1 MSTTPQRQLVLIG
14 LDGIGIYVFQ
24 NIPDNWHVTV
34 IDDNMDRLSQIPD
47 IWGDRKVT
55 KICDNPSSR
64 LVLEE
69 CNLVPSTILAV
80 LTTSDKMNQEVVRL
94 AKEEYAIET
103 IFVVQNTI
111 ETTCPFEGVTLLN
124 AEKLLSNRLSSLFR
138 GTMSAQNIGQER
150 GEIRQVTILNSSA
163 ARGKTLKEL
172 NPQTW
177 IIAAI
182 YRNGELIVPHGNTFI
197 RAGDEVVVVGEPE
210 VLDRELSFLQ
220 GGQILFPSQYG
231 KHIGVIDGEHDPD
244 FIAQLVAHT
253 EVNGDYSIAFDT
265 LNPLIK
271 SEAEIRS
278 YLAEHDIGMIFLP
291 PKPIS
296 WFARWGIRQ
305 SKIMNL
311 MFKTQLPFWVNND
324 TDNIK
329 RILICVANPKAMN
342 VIGAT
347 AMDVA
352 RQFKAELT
360 LLNVFPPNI
369 DQEGRKEIEQVPTEL
384 THMANSHGINL
395 IKTST
400 EGNPI
405 REIIKH
411 AKDFDLLIVGYSEH
425 QRSTFANPDISL
437 HLFHEIR
444 SCPNTS
450 ILFVPWQT
458 AGK

>member
-24 NIPDNWHVTV
+24 SIPDNWHVTV

-47 IWGDRKVT
+47 LWGDRKVT

-80 LTTSDKMNQEVVRL
+80 LTTSDKMNQEVIRL

-103 IFVVQNTI
+103 IFVVQNTV

-150 GEIRQVTILNSSA
+150 GEIRQVTILHSSA
-163 ARGKTLKEL
+163 ARGKTLREL
-172 NPQTW
+172 NPKTW
-177 IIAAI
+177 TIAAI
-182 YRNGELIVPHGNTFI
+182 YRAEKLIVPHGDTFI

-210 VLDRELSFLQ
+210 ILDRELSFLQ

-231 KHIGVIDGEHDPD
+231 TSIGVMNEGSPPAIM
-244 FIAQLVAHT
+244 AQLLEHT
-253 EVNGDYSIAFDT
+253 EVNNDMQLSFAAVHPSF
-265 LNPLIK
+265 K
-271 SEAEIRS
+271 SDAEIRS
-278 YLAEHDIGMIFLP
+278 YLAENDIGMIFLP

-296 WFARWGIRQ
+296 WLARWGLRT
-305 SKIMNL
+305 SKVMNL
-311 MFKTQLPFWVNND
+311 MFKSQIPFWVNNN
-324 TDNIK
+324 TSSIQ
-329 RILICVANPKAMN
+329 RILMCIANPKAMN

-347 AMDVA
+347 AMDVT
-352 RQFKAELT
+352 RQFNAELT
-360 LLNVFPPNI
+360 LLNIFPPNI
-369 DQEGRKEIEQVPTEL
+369 DLEERAIIELVPTEL
-384 THMANSHGINL
+384 QYMANSHGINL
-395 IKTST
+395 AKIST